1 MTPHDI
7 GNLFLRDYLIAMY
20 VATLGV
26 VQIGAS
32 YGGLRGMLFLPS
44 PRAARWFGA
53 VLMVVAFAY
62 FFTVPLWAAGPWG
75 PEATDAAA
83 GGVSP
88 GVIGRDGLTV
98 VWDTAG
104 WSGLGGAHN
113 LNDVDG
119 GLSGGSQGIWF
130 PLAAG
135 LALISTFLISSVVNR
150 GLREIDYS
158 RNIFWGV
165 ELLKNASWAAAVR
178 PSLAAARA
186 DWRQIVRG
194 EFDGD
199 HEWGGIRMIVNRWRS
214 R

>member
-44 PRAARWFGA
+44 SRAARWLGA
-53 VLMVVAFAY
+53 FLMVVAFAY

-83 GGVSP
+83 GGVTP

-98 VWDTAG
+98 AWDTAG

-135 LALISTFLISSVVNR
+135 LALISTFLISSIVNR
-150 GLREIDYS
+150 ELREIDNS
-158 RNIFWGV
+158 RNVFWGI

-186 DWRQIVRG
+186 DWRRIVCD

-199 HEWGGIRMIVNRWRS
+199 HEWGGIRIIVNRWRS